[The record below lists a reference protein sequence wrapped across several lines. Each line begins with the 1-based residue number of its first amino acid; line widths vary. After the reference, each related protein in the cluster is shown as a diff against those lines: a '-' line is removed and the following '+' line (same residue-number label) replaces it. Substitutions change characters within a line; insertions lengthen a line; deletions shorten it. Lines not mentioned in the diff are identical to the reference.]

1 MKKVI
6 IIAIAVMAVL
16 LASCN
21 IDATDGI
28 YSEAASST
36 ESTAV
41 TLRTYLGQ
49 DNTGRYHYL
58 TDEGIFLIGK
68 TDALFANTNDSII
81 RSACLL
87 DDGSL
92 LILRQS
98 TDITKGSTL
107 TYNEYEN
114 GSYKDAV
121 VINGNYADL
130 LTNGLFYN
138 SIGVYR
144 YSGSGSE
151 ATALE
156 GLSELKDVKAVV
168 TGDYA
173 FFEVKDSNGDY
184 RAFVADSDGTVVSGL
199 PCTSTDPDN
208 PMLQNP
214 TLVGGFQ
221 TVDDQNF
228 LVLYRRPTDSKLA
241 VFRMSNT
248 GVETKPAITPDFTG
262 TEACS
267 FIYDGYVYVK
277 DTTSFKKFKA
287 DGTGEAEQVTTGF
300 ATNLRTAEITNI
312 LPAKDESG
320 QEIAGVFI
328 AGTKSSML
336 YRIDMIANEST
347 QIKNSN

>member
-49 DNTGRYHYL
+49 DNTGRYYYL
-58 TDEGIFLIGK
+58 TDEGIFLIGS
-68 TDALFANTNDSII
+68 TDVLFANTNDSII
-81 RSACLL
+81 RAASLL

-92 LILRQS
+92 LILRQG

-107 TYNEYEN
+107 TYHGF
-114 GSYKDAV
+114 GSATYKTGT
-121 VINGNYADL
+121 VIEGNYSGL

-138 SIGVYR
+138 SIGVYK
-144 YSGSGSE
+144 YSGSGSQ

-156 GLSELKDVKAVV
+156 GLSELSDVMAVV

-173 FFEVKDSNGDY
+173 FFQVKNSNGDY
-184 RAFVADSDGTVVSGL
+184 RAFVADSDGDVKASGL
-199 PCTSTDPDN
+199 PCTA
-208 PMLQNP
+208 LENP

-221 TVDDQNF
+221 AVDDQDF
-228 LVLYRRPTDSKLA
+228 LVLYRKKTDSKL
-241 VFRMSNT
+241 
-248 GVETKPAITPDFTG
+248 GVYKMTNAGVDVEASLTPDFTG
-262 TEACS
+262 TEATS
-267 FIYDGYVYVK
+267 FLYDGYVYVK
-277 DTTSFKKFKA
+277 DTNSFKKFKA
-287 DGTGEAEQVTTGF
+287 DASEDAEQVTTGF
-300 ATNLRTAEITNI
+300 AANLRTAEITNI
-312 LPAKDESG
+312 LPAKDSSG
-320 QEIAGVFI
+320 QLIEGVFI

-336 YRIDMIANEST
+336 YRIDMVANEST
-347 QIKNSN
+347 QIRNSN

>member
-1 MKKVI
+1 MKKTI
-6 IIAIAVMAVL
+6 FITILVMAVL

-49 DNTGRYHYL
+49 DNTGRYYYL
-58 TDEGIFLIGK
+58 TDEGIYLIGS
-68 TDALFANTNDSII
+68 TDALFPNSEDSVI
-81 RSACLL
+81 RAASLL

-92 LILRQS
+92 LILRQNI
-98 TDITKGSTL
+98 DITEGSTL
-107 TYNEYEN
+107 SYHEY
-114 GSYKDAV
+114 GSTSYKEGV
-121 VINGNYADL
+121 VIDGNYSAL

-138 SIGVYR
+138 STGVYM

-156 GLSELKDVKAVV
+156 GLSELKDVTAVV

-173 FFEVKDSNGDY
+173 FFEIKNSNGDY
-184 RAFVADSDGTVVSGL
+184 RAFVADPDGTVVSGL
-199 PCTSTDPDN
+199 PCTSTDPDK
-208 PMLQNP
+208 PMLENP

-221 TVDDQNF
+221 AVDDQNF
-228 LVLYRRPTDSKLA
+228 LVLYRRSAESKLA
-241 VFRMSNT
+241 VFRMSDT
-248 GVETKPAITPDFTG
+248 GVEIEPALTPEFTG
-262 TEACS
+262 RDAIS

-277 DTTSFKKFKA
+277 DNNSFKKFKA
-287 DGTGEAEQVTTGF
+287 DGSEEAEQITTGF

-312 LPAKDESG
+312 LPAKDSSG
-320 QEIAGVFI
+320 LEIDGVFI

-336 YRIDMIANEST
+336 YRIDMVNNEST